1 MKTNEKKNTSVKKK
15 LIPAV
20 AMLTTSAVMLST
32 ATYAWFTLNKEVE
45 VTGLQMSATASDA
58 LEISLG
64 EVAKGTN
71 AIGADLAKQPADTDA
86 EISWTKRID
95 ISEYYSTVDL
105 LMPASTVNGKDFF
118 DATDATNAGKSAS
131 TFVAAKK
138 KAEIDKR
145 DAKTTKSNLAT
156 DKDNSGYYVD
166 IPVHLRT
173 SKYSAAT
180 ENNNIYCK
188 MKITDPTVAGTV
200 DGELYKAVRVA
211 FIPTGDE
218 ATAASIWCEND
229 QNYET
234 GKAVSSTTEKTAI
247 TADLVKSG
255 EALTSGKTTLGITI
269 PSSTEAG
276 EYGHVDFTVR
286 VWLEGESTFCHD
298 ANAAQDWNIDFAFAL
313 DNTSQ
318 DFVNF
323 GKTTTDQGGN

>member
-1 MKTNEKKNTSVKKK
+1 MKTNEKKNTSAKKK

-71 AIGADLAKQPADTDA
+71 TIGADLAKQPADTDA

-95 ISEYYSTVDL
+95 ISEYYSNVDL
-105 LMPASTVNGKDFF
+105 LMPASTVNGKNFF

-131 TFVAAKK
+131 TFVAVTK
-138 KAEIDKR
+138 KAEIEKR

-166 IPVHLRT
+166 VPVHLRT
-173 SKYSAAT
+173 SKYSSTA
-180 ENNNIYCK
+180 ENNTIYCK
-188 MKITDPTVAGTV
+188 MSITDPEKTGVT
-200 DGELYKAVRVA
+200 DGDLYKAVRVA
-211 FIPTGDE
+211 FIPADG
-218 ATAASIWCEND
+218 TAASIWCVD
-229 QNYET
+229 DSNYET

-247 TADLVKSG
+247 ATGLVKSG
-255 EALTSGKTTLGITI
+255 TALTSGDSDIGITI
-269 PSSTEAG
+269 PSSTTAG
-276 EYGHVDFTVR
+276 NYGHVDFTVR

-323 GKTTTDQGGN
+323 GKTTTNQVGN

>member
-1 MKTNEKKNTSVKKK
+1 MKTNEKKNTSAKKK

-64 EVAKGTN
+64 EVEKGTN
-71 AIGADLAKQPADTDA
+71 KIGSDLTKRPGDTEA
-86 EISWTKRID
+86 EVSWTKRID

-105 LMPASTVNGKDFF
+105 LKPASTVNGKDFY
-118 DATDATNAGKSAS
+118 DATDATNAGKTAS
-131 TFVAAKK
+131 KFIKADTV
-138 KAEIDKR
+138 AEIDKK
-145 DAKTTKSNLAT
+145 DTKTAEPKLSNDT
-156 DKDNSGYYVD
+156 EHSGYYVD
-166 IPVHLRT
+166 VPVHLRT
-173 SKYSAAT
+173 SKYSETT

-200 DGELYKAVRVA
+200 DGDLYKAVRVA

-218 ATAASIWCEND
+218 ATAASIWCVND
-229 QNYET
+229 ENYET
-234 GKAVSSTTEKTAI
+234 GMAVSSPTEKTAI
-247 TADLVKSG
+247 SAGLVKSG
-255 EALTSGKTTLGITI
+255 NALTSGETTLGITI
-269 PSSTEAG
+269 PSATNAG

-313 DNTSQ
+313 DNTNQ

-323 GKTTTDQGGN
+323 GK

>member
-1 MKTNEKKNTSVKKK
+1 MKTNEKKNTSAKKK

-145 DAKTTKSNLAT
+145 NAKKTKSNLAT

-166 IPVHLRT
+166 VPVHLRT
-173 SKYSAAT
+173 SKYSSTA
-180 ENNNIYCK
+180 ENNTIYCK
-188 MKITDPTVAGTV
+188 MSITDPKGTGV
-200 DGELYKAVRVA
+200 TDGDLYKAVRVA
-211 FIPTGDE
+211 FIPADGS
-218 ATAASIWCEND
+218 AASIWCVD
-229 QNYET
+229 DSNYET
-234 GKAVSSTTEKTAI
+234 GKAVSSTTAKTAI
-247 TADLVKSG
+247 AAGLVKSG
-255 EALTSGKTTLGITI
+255 DALTSGDSDIGITI
-269 PSSTEAG
+269 PSSTTAG
-276 EYGHVDFTVR
+276 NYGHADFTVR
-286 VWLEGESTFCHD
+286 VWLEGESQYCHD

-313 DNTSQ
+313 DKTNQ
-318 DFVNF
+318 DFDNF
-323 GKTTTDQGGN
+323 GKATVGE

>member
-1 MKTNEKKNTSVKKK
+1 MKTNEKKNTSAKKK

-64 EVAKGTN
+64 EVEKGTN
-71 AIGADLAKQPADTDA
+71 KIGSDLTKRPGDTEA
-86 EISWTKRID
+86 EVSWTKRID

-105 LMPASTVNGKDFF
+105 LKPASSVNGKDFF
-118 DATDATNAGKSAS
+118 DATDATNAGKTAS
-131 TFVAAKK
+131 TFVVATT

-145 DAKTTKSNLAT
+145 DTKTAKSNLAT
-156 DKDNSGYYVD
+156 DKNNSGYYVD
-166 IPVHLRT
+166 VPVHLRT
-173 SKYSAAT
+173 SKYSEAT

-255 EALTSGKTTLGITI
+255 EALTSGETTLGITI

-276 EYGHVDFTVR
+276 KYGHVDFTVR

-313 DNTSQ
+313 DNTNQ

-323 GKTTTDQGGN
+323 GK